1 MGRIAI
7 KLLPWESGHVAAF
20 TLSGD
25 FSQFAPIQMLGLTV
39 ANLLTVFYL
48 VVAAF
53 TRGRRSVHDF
63 VVGTV
68 VSMRNDEV

>member
-25 FSQFAPIQMLGLTV
+25 FSQFASIQMLGLTV

-53 TRGRRSVHDF
+53 TRDRRSVHDF

-68 VSMRNDEV
+68 VSG

>member
-1 MGRIAI
+1 VGRTAI
-7 KLLPWESGHVAAF
+7 KLLPWEVVHLAAF

-25 FSQFAPIQMLGLTV
+25 FSQFSLIQMIGLTV
-39 ANLLTVFYL
+39 ANLLTVVYW

-68 VSMRNDEV
+68 VSG